1 MEAEA
6 HRERPALKRVTS
18 LRMSA
23 TQFTR
28 FHVAQTPSTPPPGYS
43 CQLHIRNPPAGPR
56 LSPLLHTLP
65 PHHIK
70 VVLVWWVPWGWQEIL
85 RASQLSALCSS
96 CWLAWLQGW
105 VSWWS
110 THSPPSSGVPWEGGL
125 TRGWGSPED
134 QPGLHSHPGLSPGPQ
149 LCFLVVQEPGPS
161 AASSSFRKP
170 NCSFIF

>member
-1 MEAEA
+1 M
-6 HRERPALKRVTS
+6 HRERPVLKSHLPAHVSHSVHTFPCGPDHPPHHQGTAANFTS
-18 LRMSA
+18 D
-23 TQFTR
+23 
-28 FHVAQTPSTPPPGYS
+28 PPPA
-43 CQLHIRNPPAGPR
+43 PAC
-56 LSPLLHTLP
+56 PLCSTLP

-96 CWLAWLQGW
+96 YWLAWLQGW

-125 TRGWGSPED
+125 TRGWDFPED

-149 LCFLVVQEPGPS
+149 QCFLVVQEPGPS
-161 AASSSFRKP
+161 AASSSFWKP

>member
-1 MEAEA
+1 
-6 HRERPALKRVTS
+6 
-18 LRMSA
+18 MSA

-28 FHVAQTPSTPPPGYS
+28 FHVAQTPPAPRPTTRVQLPTSHQTPS
-43 CQLHIRNPPAGPR
+43 HPR
-56 LSPLLHTLP
+56 LSPLLHTPSP
-65 PHHIK
+65 PHQGGSG
-70 VVLVWWVPWGWQEIL
+70 LVVPWGWQEIL

-96 CWLAWLQGW
+96 YWLAWLQGW

-125 TRGWGSPED
+125 TRGWDSPED

-149 LCFLVVQEPGPS
+149 QCFLVVQEPGPS